1 MLWDS
6 LQLYCSNI
14 EFAPTPLKQEDSVFY
29 QKYEQAHKEFQKQL
43 ASKVLTKDVLEAITD
58 YMKVDSEKKDIC
70 VFAAMGFDSTGKI
83 RYMLIS
89 LDKELAGLLPDNQW
103 ISLYNNILKEDV
115 PLTNYFDFRS
125 GNDCAEVM
133 VIFSSLI
140 ENGEITL
147 SDLEDNQKAD

>member
-1 MLWDS
+1 
-6 LQLYCSNI
+6 
-14 EFAPTPLKQEDSVFY
+14 
-29 QKYEQAHKEFQKQL
+29 
-43 ASKVLTKDVLEAITD
+43 
-58 YMKVDSEKKDIC
+58 MKVDSEKKDIC